1 MKIIRPSLPTLL
13 TTPDDIMELFNSED
27 VITGLRIENTWLTSA
42 DLQKKSVSESLLMKV
57 DFTQVTV
64 PKFDVTDCDFRAC
77 NFTASKFP
85 ESSWHRVSIDGARCS
100 GLQITNG
107 ILKNVDFKNC
117 KLEMVNFRFSRL
129 ENVAFEDCVIN
140 DVDFYDA
147 QLKNVEFVN
156 CTINKVTFASARMIS
171 VDISK
176 SNVEGI
182 NGINSLRGVTMSY
195 DQLMQLAPAFAAE
208 AGIKIN

>member
-1 MKIIRPSLPTLL
+1 MKIIRPSLPHLL
-13 TTPDDIMELFNSED
+13 TTPDDVMELFNTED
-27 VITGLRIENTWLTSA
+27 LISGFHIEDTWLTS
-42 DLQKKSVSESLLMKV
+42 DELEKKSFSELRLTKV
-57 DFTQVTV
+57 DFSQVTV
-64 PKFDVTDCDFRAC
+64 AKFDVTDCDLRAC

-85 ESSWHRVSIDGARCS
+85 ESSWHRVSIEGARCS

-129 ENVAFEDCVIN
+129 ESVAFEDCVIN

-156 CTINKVTFASARMIS
+156 CTINNVTFASARMVS

-176 SNVEGI
+176 SAVDGI

-208 AGIKIN
+208 AGIKIA

>member
-1 MKIIRPSLPTLL
+1 MKIIRPSLPQLL
-13 TTPDDIMELFNSED
+13 TTPDDVMELFNTED
-27 VITGLRIENTWLTSA
+27 LISGFHIEDTWPTSA
-42 DLQKKSVSESLLMKV
+42 ELEKKSFSELRLTKV

-64 PKFDVTDCDFRAC
+64 TKFDVTDCDFKAC

-100 GLQITNG
+100 GLQVTNG
-107 ILKNVDFKNC
+107 MLKNVDFKNC

-156 CTINKVTFASARMIS
+156 CTINNVTFASARMMS

-176 SNVEGI
+176 SAVDGI

-195 DQLMQLAPAFAAE
+195 DQLMQLAPAFAVE

>member
-1 MKIIRPSLPTLL
+1 MKIIRPSLPASLS
-13 TTPDDIMELFNSED
+13 TPDDVMELFNTED
-27 VITGLRIENTWLTSA
+27 LIAGYHIQDTWLTSA
-42 DLQKKSVSESLLMKV
+42 DLQKKSFSELMLNKV
-57 DFTQVTV
+57 DFTQVIV
-64 PKFDVTDCDFRAC
+64 QRFDASDCDFRAC

-107 ILKNVDFKNC
+107 VLKNVDFKNC
-117 KLEMVNFRFSRL
+117 KLEMVNFRFSHL
-129 ENVAFEDCVIN
+129 ENVGFEDCVIN

-147 QLKNVEFVN
+147 RLKNVEFVN
-156 CTINKVTFASARMIS
+156 CTINKVTFASARMMS

-176 SNVEGI
+176 SFVEGI

-208 AGIKIN
+208 AGIKIS

>member
-1 MKIIRPSLPTLL
+1 MKIIRPSLPQLL
-13 TTPDDIMELFNSED
+13 ATPDDVMELFNSED
-27 VITGLRIENTWLTSA
+27 LISGFHIQETWLTSA
-42 DLQKKSVSESLLMKV
+42 ELNKKSFSETRLTKV
-57 DFTQVTV
+57 DFTQVNV
-64 PKFDVTDCDFRAC
+64 PKFDVTDCDFKVC

-107 ILKNVDFKNC
+107 LLKNVDFRNC

-156 CTINKVTFASARMIS
+156 CTINKVTFASARMMS

-176 SNVEGI
+176 SSIEGI
-182 NGINSLRGVTMSY
+182 NGVNSLRGVTMSY
-195 DQLMQLAPAFAAE
+195 DQLMQIAPAFALE
-208 AGIKIN
+208 AGIKIS